1 VDDTGLSADLRDPA
15 NNDVTEKTN
24 ALYLMGDYS
33 SEWFGLPV
41 TGNIGVRGVRTDVR
55 SVGLRSGLDVINNPD
70 GSVTLRPTGDFT
82 RQILKS
88 SNTEWLPSFN
98 AAFELHP
105 DLLLRVGAYRAM
117 SRPDLAAEG
126 FGRSFTLD
134 EADTDFR
141 TVAEALGNITATGN
155 PRAKPLMSWNADV
168 SLEWYANAD
177 SMLSTAIYYKQFNG
191 GSVPVVVG
199 ETFDID
205 GQSVTVPVEQL
216 ATSDQKSDLIGFE
229 FTGSHSF
236 SYLPGIFSGLGVK
249 ASYNYAHPNF
259 KTEDLRLGESTDPIT
274 GVFTPGIVEPANI
287 FGLSK
292 HVASAQV
299 YWGLGKLDLQAI
311 YKYRSDY
318 YQQFV
323 GDPSQNRYVRDNGSL
338 DFRATYKV
346 NKHLSLSLSASNL
359 TDEPRVSDMPI
370 LGSFREYTTYGR
382 RYYLGVRY
390 RF

>member
-1 VDDTGLSADLRDPA
+1 
-15 NNDVTEKTN
+15 
-24 ALYLMGDYS
+24 
-33 SEWFGLPV
+33 
-41 TGNIGVRGVRTDVR
+41 VR

-70 GSVTLRPTGDFT
+70 GTVTLEPTGDFT
-82 RQILKS
+82 SQVLKS

-98 AAFELHP
+98 AAFELRP

-126 FGRSFTLD
+126 FGRTFNLG
-134 EADTDFR
+134 EVDTEFNSVGD
-141 TVAEALGNITATGN
+141 ALRSITATGN
-155 PRAKPLMSWNADV
+155 PRAKPLMSWNGDL
-168 SLEWYANAD
+168 SLEWYANED
-177 SMLSTAIYYKQFNG
+177 TMLSGALYYKQFNG
-191 GSVPVVVG
+191 GSMPVIVN

-216 ATSDQKSDLIGFE
+216 ATSDQKSDLFGVE
-229 FTGSHSF
+229 FTASHSF

-249 ASYNYAHPNF
+249 ASYNYADSNF
-259 KTEDLRLGESTDPIT
+259 KTEDLRLGESTDPAT
-274 GVFTPGIVEPANI
+274 GVVTPGIVEPANI